1 MTTAYAT
8 PRFFSLLLALVSGRL
23 MNRLGIARADVIKAS
38 LARSSSK
45 IEDFDSFDEAWLIIA
60 LPHVRERTIIK
71 AVGKKLERIVIL
83 ERPDGLA
90 TQVEIGDERLSTTV
104 VGLKRDWIA
113 VWLLMLMN
121 YSPKRLFILAS
132 IDDFCFMPLKAHLF
146 KENIAFD
153 SQDPMGEYAADA
165 FRKQLAIWNYKFG
178 VRYIVRDPRFKGSL
192 RRSRNRKAAICYMPD
207 APIFET
213 IGKTEVQRKFR
224 DVEKIRFVSSGWV
237 SAEGDE
243 GVLRTFRLIR
253 ALWPNSEIHLC
264 LTQMM
269 SRESPVFAPL
279 VKFVEGCGDGFVHEN
294 LRGEAYRAVVQNSHV
309 GIALHDP
316 AVFGEPY
323 EILRPALV
331 RRCPSA
337 RVLDYAVSGCILM
350 TTNMHRFSQHIFKL
364 NSPHKKILNLSDKT
378 GSDALMRLIEEI
390 TNPPNV

>member
-1 MTTAYAT
+1 
-8 PRFFSLLLALVSGRL
+8 
-23 MNRLGIARADVIKAS
+23 MNCLGIARADVIKAS

-113 VWLLMLMN
+113 VWLLMLVN

-178 VRYIVRDPRFKGSL
+178 VRYIVRDPRFKASL

-243 GVLRTFRLIR
+243 GVPVYVQANTSLMAKLRDLSVPD
-253 ALWPNSEIHLC
+253 PNDVARKPRVCAIGKIC
-264 LTQMM
+264 
-269 SRESPVFAPL
+269 R
-279 VKFVEGCGDGFVHEN
+279 G
-294 LRGEAYRAVVQNSHV
+294 LRRW
-309 GIALHDP
+309 
-316 AVFGEPY
+316 
-323 EILRPALV
+323 LRPRKPA
-331 RRCPSA
+331 RRSLSSRRPKFARGDSSA
-337 RVLDYAVSGCILM
+337 
-350 TTNMHRFSQHIFKL
+350 
-364 NSPHKKILNLSDKT
+364 
-378 GSDALMRLIEEI
+378 
-390 TNPPNV
+390 